1 MFMKRKI
8 EEKLLKWKK
17 ESNGKT
23 ALLIDGARRVGKSY
37 IVEEFAKQ
45 HYKSYILIDFNQVGS
60 EITDLFDMNLRDL
73 DSFFMYLSAAFN
85 VKLYKR
91 ESLIIFDE
99 VQLYPRARAAI
110 KYLVSDG
117 RYDYIETGSL
127 MSIKKNVK
135 NIVIPSEE
143 RHVKM
148 YPMDFEEFLWAKGED
163 LIIPIIRNCFEEKKP
178 LGQALHR
185 KIMTLFREYVI
196 IGGMPQV
203 VKEYIESG
211 DFETADLVKR
221 DILTLYRED
230 IQKYAS
236 GYEKKVESIFDE
248 IPAQLSKHE
257 KKFTLS
263 SLGKGSRFRDY
274 ENSFL
279 WLQDS
284 MIANVCFNSTEPNIG
299 LKLNR
304 DNSSYKVY
312 MGDTGLLISH
322 AFDENGI
329 VSEEIYKKLL
339 FGKLE
344 VNEGMIFENIVS
356 QMLVANGHNL
366 YFYSNSSRTD
376 KDSRME
382 IDFLVA
388 KSKITNRHN
397 ISPIEVKS
405 GKNYTLSSL
414 NKFRKKYSEQTN
426 EAFVLHTADL
436 YIKDE
441 ITFLPVY
448 MAICM

>member
-45 HYKSYILIDFNQVGS
+45 HYKSYILIDFNLVGS
-60 EITDLFDMNLRDL
+60 EITDLFDMNLRDF

-110 KYLVSDG
+110 KYLVADG

-163 LIIPIIRNCFEEKKP
+163 LILPIIRNCFEEKKP

-211 DFETADLVKR
+211 DFETADIVKR

>member
-1 MFMKRKI
+1 MKRKI
-8 EEKLLKWKK
+8 EDKMNEWKSK
-17 ESNGKT
+17 SNGKT

-37 IVEEFAKQ
+37 IAEEFAKQ
-45 HYKSYILIDFNQVGS
+45 NYKSYILIDFNKVGN
-60 EITDLFDMNLRDL
+60 EITDLFEMNLQDL
-73 DSFFMYLSAAFN
+73 DSLFMYLSAAFN
-85 VKLYKR
+85 VKLYDR

-99 VQLYPRARAAI
+99 VQLCPRARAAI
-110 KYLVSDG
+110 KFLVADG

-135 NIVIPSEE
+135 DIVIPSEE
-143 RHVKM
+143 RHIKM

-163 LIIPIIRNCFEEKKP
+163 LIMPMIKNCFEKRIP

-185 KIMTLFREYVI
+185 KVMTLFREYI
-196 IGGMPQV
+196 IVGGMPQV
-203 VKEYIESG
+203 VQEYNETKS
-211 DFETADLVKR
+211 FEPADQIKR
-221 DILTLYRED
+221 DIINLYRED
-230 IQKYAS
+230 IHKHTE
-236 GYEKKVESIFDE
+236 GYEGKVESIFNE
-248 IPAQLSKHE
+248 IPPQLSKHE

-263 SLGKGSRFRDY
+263 ALGKGARFRDY
-274 ENSFL
+274 ESAFL

-284 MIANVCFNSTEPNIG
+284 MIANVCFNSTEPNLG

-304 DNSSYKVY
+304 DNSSFKLY

-344 VNEGMIFENIVS
+344 VNEGMIFENIVA
-356 QMLVANGHNL
+356 QMLVASGRTL

-382 IDFLVA
+382 IDFLIA
-388 KSKITNRHN
+388 KSKTTNRHN

-405 GKNYTLSSL
+405 GKNNTLSSL
-414 NKFRKKYSEQTN
+414 NKFKNKYTEQLN
-426 EAFVLHTADL
+426 EAFVLHTSDL
-436 YIKDE
+436 SEKDG
-441 ITFLPVY
+441 ITYLPVY
-448 MAICM
+448 MVSCLN

>member
-1 MFMKRKI
+1 MKRKI

-110 KYLVSDG
+110 KYLVADG

-143 RHVKM
+143 HHVKM
-148 YPMDFEEFLWAKGED
+148 YPMDFEEFLWAKGEY
-163 LIIPIIRNCFEEKKP
+163 LIIPIIRNCFEKKKP